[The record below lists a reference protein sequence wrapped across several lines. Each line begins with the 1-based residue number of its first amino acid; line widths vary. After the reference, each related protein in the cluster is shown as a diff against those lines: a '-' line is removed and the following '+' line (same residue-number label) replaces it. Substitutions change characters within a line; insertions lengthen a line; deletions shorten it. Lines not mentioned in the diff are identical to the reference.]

1 MKIHNKPCD
10 VWFSSADITA
20 AKEYIQYCEYWA
32 KLFNAGYKVLGEQV
46 IDEDK
51 NIKALSL
58 EFDNGARINAL
69 SSNPTQF
76 RSKGGKVVLDEFA
89 FHKDQIALWKAAKPV
104 ITWGYPLRILSTHNG
119 QNCLYYQ
126 FINKCEKNK
135 LNWSHHKTPIQ
146 LAVDEGLVDKIYERE
161 TTQEEREQWLQE
173 QKDDCADEITWQQ
186 EYCCIAVDEAGA
198 FLSYELIAS
207 CYEDC
212 LKPLSQ
218 ITGDFYL
225 GMDIGRKKDL
235 TRIFTLEKS
244 NSVKYT
250 RTFIT
255 LEKMPYRQQREI
267 LYKFFR
273 HKNFRRAAI
282 DATGIGNQLAEDAQ
296 IDFGKYRI
304 DAVTFTSKVKEELA
318 YDLRREFEDRNIR
331 IPDDEILTDDL
342 HSLKK
347 VPTSVNVN
355 GAIKFDVDR
364 SETDGHADGFWG
376 LALANYAAKTG
387 SKGGK
392 PTVKSRPR
400 RNKFLENY
408 KTNFGRFKYDL

>member
-1 MKIHNKPCD
+1 M
-10 VWFSSADITA
+10 
-20 AKEYIQYCEYWA
+20 
-32 KLFNAGYKVLGEQV
+32 
-46 IDEDK
+46 
-51 NIKALSL
+51 
-58 EFDNGARINAL
+58 
-69 SSNPTQF
+69 
-76 RSKGGKVVLDEFA
+76 DEFA

-126 FINKCEKNK
+126 FINKCEKKK

-146 LAVDEGLVDKIYERE
+146 LAVEEGLVDKIYERK

-331 IPDDEILTDDL
+331 IPDDEVLTDDL
-342 HSLKK
+342 HSLKT
-347 VPTSVNVN
+347 VPTNVN

-376 LALANYAAKTG
+376 LALANYAAKTS

-392 PTVKSRPR
+392 PIVKSRPR
-400 RNKFLENY
+400 RNQFRENY
-408 KTNFGRFKYDL
+408 KTDFGRFKYDL